1 MTVVS
6 EITQDKPLCVDL
18 DGTLVATD
26 TLWESLLRLLLRNP
40 FMIFSVIRWVLNG
53 KATLK
58 CEVSKH
64 VKTDPAQ
71 WPFRP
76 EILEWLKA
84 EKSRGRHILLVTG
97 APGQV
102 ANSVADHLGIFDGV
116 FHTSEAI
123 NLTSLRK
130 RDLLVE
136 HFGEKGFDYLGDSND
151 DIPVFEA
158 AHNVYLVRPHG
169 SVGRWLKNNSQ
180 AEVLLEYGNA
190 FRTALKAMRVHQWLK
205 NTLLFV
211 PIVLQHEYFE
221 LLYALD
227 GIIGFF
233 SFSFAAS
240 SVYILNDL
248 VDLRNDRRHSTKRFR
263 PIASGQLEIPNAIM
277 LAGGL
282 LVVSLALSLLL
293 PPVFL
298 LVLAVY
304 LVATTVYSFFLK
316 RKLLVDVFTLAGLFT
331 LRIIAGAAAVGASLS
346 FWLLAF
352 SIFFFLSLALVKRYV
367 ELQELDSSEG
377 SKKVGRGYYAVD
389 FEMIGQA
396 GISSAF
402 AAALVLALY
411 IHSEETREIY
421 QSPLFLWPLC
431 PLILYML
438 LRIWMLAR
446 REQMH
451 DDPVVFIIRDWRSQL
466 VTATGALLMA
476 LAVAFPT

>member
-6 EITQDKPLCVDL
+6 EIVQDKPLCVDL

-26 TLWESLLRLLLRNP
+26 TLWESLLRMLLRNP
-40 FMIFSVIRWVLNG
+40 LMVFSVLKWMLDG

-58 CEVSKH
+58 CEVSRR
-64 VKTDPAQ
+64 VDSDPAQ
-71 WPFRP
+71 WPFRT

-84 EKSRGRHILLVTG
+84 EKARGRHVLLVTG
-97 APGQV
+97 APERV
-102 ANSVADHLGIFDGV
+102 ASGVAGHLGIFDGV
-116 FHTSEAI
+116 FHTSEDL

-130 RDLLVE
+130 RDLLVQ
-136 HFGEKGFDYLGDSND
+136 HFGEKGFDYLGDSTD
-151 DIPVFEA
+151 DIPVFDA
-158 AHNVYLVRPHG
+158 ADNVYLVRPHG
-169 SVGRWLKNNSQ
+169 AVSRWRKDNAQ
-180 AEVLLEYGNA
+180 AEVLIEYGNA
-190 FRTALKAMRVHQWLK
+190 FRNALKAMRVHQWLK

-211 PIVLQHEYFE
+211 PIVLQHEYFQ
-221 LLYALD
+221 LHHVFD
-227 GIIGFF
+227 GMIGFF

-248 VDLRNDRRHSTKRFR
+248 ADLQNDRRHSTKRFR
-263 PIASGQLEIPNAIM
+263 PIASGQIDIPTAIM

-282 LVVSLALSLLL
+282 LVASLALSLLL
-293 PPVFL
+293 PSIFL
-298 LVLAVY
+298 LVLVVY
-304 LVATTVYSFFLK
+304 LAATTVYSFFLK
-316 RKLLVDVFTLAGLFT
+316 KKLLVDVFTLAGLFT
-331 LRIIAGAAAVGASLS
+331 LRIVAGAAAIGAELS

-466 VTATGALLMA
+466 VTVTGALLMV
-476 LAVAFPT
+476 LAVVVPT